1 MTSFPWEC
9 KQIAEPYQAVLRD

>member
-1 MTSFPWEC
+1 MTSFPGEC